1 MENDNNKKQ
10 VTKSFKIIIVL
21 LVLAMLGSLFYI
33 YKMSDRSKRMI
44 ISLRQEKAMVLKDLE
59 KSDLFLK
66 QVITSNKSLSKKLA
80 NEQLKIK
87 KLIAELKTKTV
98 TEKTIIVYKKNAN
111 NADERIKLLL
121 NEINMYKNKI
131 DSTNVVLGNERI
143 KVDTLTTSNKQLVKK
158 IDKAAKLYFYNLN
171 FSTFK
176 DKGAGKQIE
185 TARASRINLI
195 KISFMIAENN
205 VVKAMNKDFY
215 VQIIDSKANVVGLK
229 NSIKMGSQ
237 ELTYSS
243 IIKANYKNETLK
255 VEGDIPVAN
264 LSEGV
269 YFINIFDKAKLV
281 LNGSFTLK

>member
-59 KSDLFLK
+59 KSDLFLQ
-66 QVITSNKSLSKKLA
+66 QVITSNKALSKKLA

>member
-1 MENDNNKKQ
+1 MLQKK
-10 VTKSFKIIIVL
+10 
-21 LVLAMLGSLFYI
+21 
-33 YKMSDRSKRMI
+33 
-44 ISLRQEKAMVLKDLE
+44 
-59 KSDLFLK
+59 
-66 QVITSNKSLSKKLA
+66 
-80 NEQLKIK
+80 LKIK

-269 YFINIFDKAKLV
+269 YFVNIFDKSKLV

>member
-66 QVITSNKSLSKKLA
+66 QVITSNKALSKKLA

-158 IDKAAKLYFYNLN
+158 IDKESLC
-171 FSTFK
+171 
-176 DKGAGKQIE
+176 
-185 TARASRINLI
+185 
-195 KISFMIAENN
+195 
-205 VVKAMNKDFY
+205 
-215 VQIIDSKANVVGLK
+215 
-229 NSIKMGSQ
+229 
-237 ELTYSS
+237 
-243 IIKANYKNETLK
+243 
-255 VEGDIPVAN
+255 
-264 LSEGV
+264 
-269 YFINIFDKAKLV
+269 
-281 LNGSFTLK
+281 